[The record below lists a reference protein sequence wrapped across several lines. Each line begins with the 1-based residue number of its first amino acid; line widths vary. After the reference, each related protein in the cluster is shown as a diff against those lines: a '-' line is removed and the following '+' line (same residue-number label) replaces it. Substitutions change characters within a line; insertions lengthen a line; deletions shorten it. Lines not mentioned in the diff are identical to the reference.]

1 MRATDST
8 FEFELPESLN
18 ASAPPERRGLRRD
31 HVRLMALDRMTGET
45 AHGRFFEL
53 DRYLRPGDLLVL
65 NTSRTMPAVLNG
77 TRLRTGAVKLVGG
90 SDSVEVRLAGRQAD
104 GTWRALLLGDGV
116 EAGDTLG
123 FSDRLNALVV
133 AAPPMA
139 HSSDAQPDAS
149 PLAVLRF
156 SCDGSD
162 LEQRIYEI
170 GQPVRYE
177 YISEPWDLDYYQTV
191 FATVAGSLEMPSA
204 GRPFSWELLFRLQR
218 RGIGVADLQLHTGLS
233 YWPGQKR
240 QQHPSENGESYRI
253 PAATIEAVKRTRLAG
268 GRVVAVG
275 TTVVRALESAFMD
288 DPAVQ
293 LNHDSPSTVSGW
305 TYLFINRQHEL
316 RAVDGLIT
324 GFHEPEA
331 SHLALLSAFIDPTL
345 LRAAYQEAIGSGYLW
360 HEFGDINL
368 IL

>member
-1 MRATDST
+1 
-8 FEFELPESLN
+8 
-18 ASAPPERRGLRRD
+18 
-31 HVRLMALDRMTGET
+31 
-45 AHGRFFEL
+45 
-53 DRYLRPGDLLVL
+53 
-65 NTSRTMPAVLNG
+65 
-77 TRLRTGAVKLVGG
+77 
-90 SDSVEVRLAGRQAD
+90 
-104 GTWRALLLGDGV
+104 V
-116 EAGDTLG
+116 EAGDTLE
-123 FSDRLNALVV
+123 FSDRLSALVV
-133 AAPPMA
+133 AAPSIAGTSDA
-139 HSSDAQPDAS
+139 HSNVSPEEALVIAASPVADFTDAHPEAS

-156 SCDGSD
+156 SCDGAE

-204 GRPFSWELLFRLQR
+204 GRPFSWELLFCLQR
-218 RGIGVADLQLHTGLS
+218 RRIGVADLQLHTGLS

-253 PAATIEAVKRTRLAG
+253 PAATIEAVKRTRSAG
-268 GRVVAVG
+268 GRVIAVG

-288 DPAVQ
+288 DSAAR
-293 LNHDSPSTVSGW
+293 LHGDSQSTVSGW
-305 TYLFINRQHEL
+305 TYLYINRQHKL

-331 SHLALLSAFIDPTL
+331 SHLALLSAFIDPTF
-345 LRAAYQEAIGSGYLW
+345 LRAAYQEAIQSGYLW
-360 HEFGDINL
+360 HEFGDVNL